1 MKYVGTK
8 VVEAEPMTR
17 GDYNIYRGWKLP
29 DGENP
34 EDQGYKITYCDGYV
48 SWCPANQF
56 DTTYV
61 PVGDTVKI
69 GSQVYEIK
77 LCKELRNDDDI
88 LMAGKILYNKQK
100 IKLYE
105 KLNDVQL
112 HIAMLHELLHGIAFD
127 RDLKIGE
134 DERQI
139 DQLATGLYQVIV
151 ENPHLFYM
159 GFHK

>member
-1 MKYVGTK
+1 M
-8 VVEAEPMTR
+8 
-17 GDYNIYRGWKLP
+17 
-29 DGENP
+29 
-34 EDQGYKITYCDGYV
+34 
-48 SWCPANQF
+48 
-56 DTTYV
+56 
-61 PVGDTVKI
+61 
-69 GSQVYEIK
+69 
-77 LCKELRNDDDI
+77 
-88 LMAGKILYNKQK
+88 MAGKILYNKQK